1 MPFHK
6 GLAVIT
12 AVTVTHSIQL
22 TPFVCLFCTGDI
34 AWAYH
39 TCDKQC
45 EIAARVAATLFE
57 EPVYEPTT
65 LPPEACMHMYAVR
78 FVQLVVSR
86 MQMVELVS
94 SIEMNASCMRMS
106 AMRLHTLS
114 WVLGLALSLRM
125 QASTDEAALRCGVCG
140 HVTHDR
146 LCPRGIL
153 YSKGQWMLWHIQRNH
168 DLVGLFEVQFSD
180 SKTTMEHM
188 KEKWPGLVKPK
199 W

>member
-22 TPFVCLFCTGDI
+22 TTFVCLFCTGDI

-45 EIAARVAATLFE
+45 EIAARVAATFFVDPL
-57 EPVYEPTT
+57 YEPTT

-146 LCPRGIL
+146 KCPRGIL

-180 SKTTMEHM
+180 SKTTMDLM
-188 KEKWPGLVKPK
+188 REKWPGLVKAK

>member
-45 EIAARVAATLFE
+45 EIAARVAATLF
-57 EPVYEPTT
+57 VDRFT

-106 AMRLHTLS
+106 AVRLLVLGS
-114 WVLGLALSLRM
+114 CALGLALSLRM
-125 QASTDEAALRCGVCG
+125 QTSTDEAEQENPEHCQLWCGVCG
-140 HVTHDR
+140 YATPKNQM
-146 LCPRGIL
+146 LC
-153 YSKGQWMLWHIQRNH
+153 HIQRWH
-168 DLVGLFEVQFSD
+168 DLAALFKIRNYDGS
-180 SKTTMEHM
+180 TTMNLM
-188 KEKWPGLVKPK
+188 RTQFPGLVRDK